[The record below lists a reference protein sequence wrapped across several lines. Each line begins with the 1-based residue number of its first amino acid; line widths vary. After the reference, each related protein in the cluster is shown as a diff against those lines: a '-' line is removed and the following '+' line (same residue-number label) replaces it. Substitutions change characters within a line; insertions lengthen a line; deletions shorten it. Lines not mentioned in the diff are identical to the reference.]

1 MQIKAIYNS
10 FWIIERESFLFLRYN
25 ALNQTIPQ
33 LNCKKKKKNEK
44 TITYFSVELD
54 RLNRLRET
62 RLRKVK
68 KKPILKP
75 INFSTWFFVVV
86 ETN

>member
-1 MQIKAIYNS
+1 
-10 FWIIERESFLFLRYN
+10 
-25 ALNQTIPQ
+25 
-33 LNCKKKKKNEK
+33 
-44 TITYFSVELD
+44 VELD

-86 ETN
+86 ENQLNSSYLQKTKTTKCKKQKKSNPTNLQF